1 MAQKKT
7 KKNEVKAEVKVTAKA
22 AKKDVVTSAKND
34 KNTSKEERAIAK
46 AKAERAD
53 VKTKFIKQEVKYIIE
68 KMKYSKADR
77 VCHYSYLL
85 KETVATIQKMG
96 IEVEFLGKHSYAF
109 HVPEKKTSAWRKM
122 NMFGLE
128 RDEKGHFIKK

>member
-1 MAQKKT
+1 MAQKKI
-7 KKNEVKAEVKVTAKA
+7 KKNETKVEVKA
-22 AKKDVVTSAKND
+22 AKKAVVSAKSD
-34 KNTSKEERAIAK
+34 KNASKEERAIAK
-46 AKAERAD
+46 AKEERAGI
-53 VKTKFIKQEVKYIIE
+53 KAKFIKQEVKYIIE
-68 KMKYSKADR
+68 KMKYSKDNR

-122 NMFGLE
+122 SMFGLE